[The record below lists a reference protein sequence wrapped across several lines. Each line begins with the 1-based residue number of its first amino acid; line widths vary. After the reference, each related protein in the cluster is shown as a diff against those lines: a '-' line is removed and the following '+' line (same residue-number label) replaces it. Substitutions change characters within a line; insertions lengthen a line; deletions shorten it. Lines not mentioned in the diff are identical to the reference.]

1 MLSMVCQLVD
11 MKKAQDQERREKIK
25 TVEINAEVE
34 AATNLL
40 QREAFDLEQKAAAIK
55 RESVLLQE

>member
-1 MLSMVCQLVD
+1 
-11 MKKAQDQERREKIK
+11 MKKAQDQERREKNK

-55 RESVLLQE
+55 RESVLLQD